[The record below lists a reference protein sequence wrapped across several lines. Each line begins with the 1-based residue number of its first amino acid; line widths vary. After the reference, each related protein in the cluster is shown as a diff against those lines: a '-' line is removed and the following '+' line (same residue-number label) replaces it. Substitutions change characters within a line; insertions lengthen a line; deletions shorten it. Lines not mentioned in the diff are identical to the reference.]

1 MTLGNSSLSD
11 LFPLFRFMQ
20 LKPWYDWSEFRQ
32 HIMTFEK
39 KRPDLA
45 GKRAQ
50 AILRACMLR
59 RKKDSK
65 LYVCNLSSLK

>member
-1 MTLGNSSLSD
+1 
-11 LFPLFRFMQ
+11 MQ

-65 LYVCNLSSLK
+65 LYVVVFSRHYRLGTDTLSLSVMEKS